1 MADCERCQPLVGPT
15 WNNGTVSYGMTRITE
30 RLRAGDRLL
39 LDGGTGSELQRRGVD
54 VLLGST
60 GRLKAWSA
68 TANLAAGDV
77 VRQVHQDYL
86 RVGADI
92 ITSNN
97 FWTSPSRLATLDAGE
112 DWRTYADAAARN
124 ALGAREAGNKRAY
137 VAGGIAPPALQD
149 RDTGDLASDVARMGE
164 SAFASEI
171 GDHAR
176 LLAAAGV
183 DLILLEYL
191 GYISECVA
199 AVQAC
204 ADIDLPLFV
213 GIRHIRADGSMQ
225 YGESLAD
232 LAAEL
237 QGRARAPDAI
247 LLMCSNPEAIDAG
260 LPVLREAADGP
271 VGCYPNLGYNPTGPV
286 ANRPTLTNQRP
297 NVSPDILQSA
307 NYPPARLAEYA
318 RRWLDSGAQII
329 GGCCA
334 SGPEHILALRA
345 VVDDAAAN

>member
-1 MADCERCQPLVGPT
+1 MSTARRADVAQCHGII
-15 WNNGTVSYGMTRITE
+15 RITE

-92 ITSNN
+92 IISNN
-97 FWTSPSRLATLDAGE
+97 FWTSPSRLATLDARD
-112 DWRTYADAAARN
+112 DWRNYAEAAARN
-124 ALGAREAGNKRAY
+124 ALAAREAGNRQAY

-149 RDTGDLASDVARMGE
+149 RDSGNLASDVARMGE
-164 SAFASEI
+164 SAFAEEI

-176 LLAAAGV
+176 LLAAAGA

-191 GYISECVA
+191 GYIEECVA

-213 GIRHIRADGSMQ
+213 GIRHIGADGSMQ

-237 QGRARAPDAI
+237 QGLARAPDAI
-247 LLMCSNPEAIDAG
+247 LLMCSNPEAVDAG
-260 LPVLREAADGP
+260 LPILREAAEGP
-271 VGCYPNLGYNPTGPV
+271 IGCYPNLGYNPTGPV
-286 ANRPTLTNQRP
+286 ANRPVLTNQRP
-297 NVSPDILQSA
+297 SVSPDILQGA
-307 NYPPARLAEYA
+307 DYPPARLAEFA
-318 RRWLDSGAQII
+318 RRWIDAGAQII

-345 VVDDAAAN
+345 VVDDAAAD

>member
-1 MADCERCQPLVGPT
+1 
-15 WNNGTVSYGMTRITE
+15 MTRITE

-77 VRQVHQDYL
+77 VRQVHLDYL

-124 ALGAREAGNKRAY
+124 ALAAREAGNPQAY

-191 GYISECVA
+191 GLHRGVRCRRAGVRGHRSA
-199 AVQAC
+199 AVR
-204 ADIDLPLFV
+204 
-213 GIRHIRADGSMQ
+213 RHPPHRRR
-225 YGESLAD
+225 
-232 LAAEL
+232 
-237 QGRARAPDAI
+237 RAR
-247 LLMCSNPEAIDAG
+247 CSTGNRWPIWQPSCGAWRG
-260 LPVLREAADGP
+260 LPTP
-271 VGCYPNLGYNPTGPV
+271 
-286 ANRPTLTNQRP
+286 
-297 NVSPDILQSA
+297 SS
-307 NYPPARLAEYA
+307 
-318 RRWLDSGAQII
+318 
-329 GGCCA
+329 
-334 SGPEHILALRA
+334 
-345 VVDDAAAN
+345 

>member
-1 MADCERCQPLVGPT
+1 MRQRLSSARLPRYHAGMA
-15 WNNGTVSYGMTRITE
+15 RIIE
-30 RLRAGDRLL
+30 RLRAGERLL

-97 FWTSPSRLATLDAGE
+97 FWTTPSRLATLDAGG
-112 DWRTYADAAARN
+112 DWRTYAEAAARI
-124 ALGAREAGNKRAY
+124 ALAARQAGNRQAY
-137 VAGGIAPPALQD
+137 VAGGVALPALQD
-149 RDTGDLASDVARMGE
+149 MQAGDLASDVARLGRGE
-164 SAFASEI
+164 FVKEI

-176 LLAAAGV
+176 LLADAGV
-183 DLILLEYL
+183 DLILLEYV
-191 GYISECVA
+191 GYVEECVA
-199 AVQAC
+199 AAQAC
-204 ADIDLPLFV
+204 AGIDLPLFV
-213 GIRHIRADGSMQ
+213 GVRHVRADGAMQ

-237 QGRARAPDAI
+237 RSLARAPDAI

-260 LPVLREAADGP
+260 LPILRGAAGGP
-271 VGCYPNLGYNPTGPV
+271 IDCYPNLGYNPTGPV

-297 NVSPDILQSA
+297 SAGPDILQSA
-307 NYPPARLAEYA
+307 DYPPARLAGFA
-318 RRWLDSGAQII
+318 RRWIDAGAQIV

-345 VVDDAAAN
+345 VVDAAAAP

>member
-1 MADCERCQPLVGPT
+1 MNDCERCQPLVGPT
-15 WNNGTVSYGMTRITE
+15 WHNATVSYGMTRITE

-112 DWRTYADAAARN
+112 DWRTYAEAAARN
-124 ALGAREAGNKRAY
+124 ALAAREAGNPQAY

-149 RDTGDLASDVARMGE
+149 RDSGDLASDVARMGE
-164 SAFASEI
+164 SAFATEI

-183 DLILLEYL
+183 DVILLEYL
-191 GYISECVA
+191 GYIEECAA
-199 AVQAC
+199 AVRAC

-213 GIRHIRADGSMQ
+213 GIRHIGADGSMQ

-237 QGRARAPDAI
+237 RGLRRAPDAI
-247 LLMCSNPEAIDAG
+247 LLMCSNPG
-260 LPVLREAADGP
+260 GGRRRAAD
-271 VGCYPNLGYNPTGPV
+271 
-286 ANRPTLTNQRP
+286 
-297 NVSPDILQSA
+297 
-307 NYPPARLAEYA
+307 PARGRRRPDRLLPEPGLQPDRAGRQPAGAHQPAPERQPGHPAE
-318 RRWLDSGAQII
+318 R
-329 GGCCA
+329 
-334 SGPEHILALRA
+334 
-345 VVDDAAAN
+345 